1 MARVTINASLK
12 KKMEAAVATK
22 TAKVAG
28 MIYNE
33 IIESGARLGF
43 PYYSGAYINSWEV
56 RQVDKGGNVQQGDK
70 YEYSI
75 PGKISVV
82 PNVNAP
88 YQSWFVANSYGY
100 WSKGQS
106 TPGLAHQIEYNG
118 SPTNPEGWK
127 TLLNAVS
134 IVKYV

>member
-1 MARVTINASLK
+1 MGKVTVNPSLK
-12 KKMEAAVATK
+12 KKLEAAIATK

-33 IIESGARLGF
+33 IIESGARYGF
-43 PYYSGAYINSWEV
+43 PYYSGAYINSWDIN
-56 RQVDKGGNVQQGDK
+56 QTGKGGNVQQGDK

-82 PNVNAP
+82 PNINAP

-106 TPGLAHQIEYNG
+106 TPGLAHQIEYEG
-118 SPTNPEGWK
+118 SPTSTEGWK
-127 TLLNAVS
+127 TLHNAVS
-134 IVKYV
+134 AIKYF